1 MMRREKIVYSTF
13 LVVVI
18 ALALAVANFYVINNG
33 QNISLE
39 QEQARILA
47 MYSKDMWTQT
57 RNLVDFFLRYYQ
69 FTEGDQNQ
77 PNITENFLSMLE
89 YRSFTL
95 LNYEARSA
103 LDIIQTDAQT
113 LSSFDLDHGTKYTAY
128 GDTYYNVS
136 ETVKYA
142 VNQLDWTT
150 SGRLP
155 TEHHRLM
162 YELCH
167 ILGADQYM
175 ATGNATQLPEISQTF
190 FTLYLYRDN
199 RSKSQPTS
207 TVLDTELGWALGNAT
222 QLHQNLLNWHNQNPQ

>member
-1 MMRREKIVYSTF
+1 MIQREKIIYSTF

-18 ALALAVANFYVINNG
+18 VLAWAVADFYVINNSL
-33 QNISLE
+33 NISLE
-39 QEQARILA
+39 QEHARVLA

-103 LDIIQTDAQT
+103 LDIIQTDSQT
-113 LSSFDLDHGTKYTAY
+113 LSSFVLDHGTKYTAY

-150 SGRLP
+150 GRLP

-167 ILGADQYM
+167 ILSADQYM

-190 FTLYLYRDN
+190 FRLYLYWDN
-199 RSKSQPTS
+199 RSKNQQTS
-207 TVLDTELGWALGNAT
+207 TLPDTELGWAVGNAT
-222 QLHQNLLNWHNQNPQ
+222 QLHQNLLDWHNRNPQ